1 MARDALVA
9 SCQCVATT
17 PLEKKI
23 FILFEY
29 VRYFRKRGASMV
41 VRTRANDVN
50 LIAPHNNIIQ
60 SWSANSPPFDLESR
74 YGTGKGVSVRE
85 RPTSIK

>member
-17 PLEKKI
+17 PLEKKF

-41 VRTRANDVN
+41 VRTRANDVR
-50 LIAPHNNIIQ
+50 LIIILSKAGQ
-60 SWSANSPPFDLESR
+60 QTLLH
-74 YGTGKGVSVRE
+74 
-85 RPTSIK
+85 SI